1 MAVDGSDN
9 ARINRVL
16 TTTLDRYSPK
26 ISNELARNEGIVAV
40 FGARKRIHIITGQR
54 AIETLDVSENSTF
67 AARSHLADV
76 PTGRQDSRR
85 QAKYAWA
92 TVSGAITINDIEAA
106 MNAGPEQI
114 YPLMAS
120 EVQNAKNTMIRII
133 ADQLRKQTP
142 TNVDPESVRTII
154 EDNAKA
160 SQTNVIG
167 GIDRATNS
175 FWRNQFSNTSMDIS
189 TNAGYGVLLAFM
201 MQEVSKGASAIDKP
215 DFGLTTGT
223 IFADLGSGN
232 GDTNRRWQGSDA
244 KTMELGFTNILI
256 DNATIIADP
265 QMPAGDIFLINT
277 NFMNLKVLK
286 TPHMKNEV
294 GERPQTMPI
303 SIRPFMTDPKS
314 FHSIG
319 LMYLTYAFTCASSQR
334 QGIATNVS

>member
-1 MAVDGSDN
+1 MAVDGSDG
-9 ARINRVL
+9 ARTNRVL

-40 FGARKRIHIITGQR
+40 FGARKRIDIITGER
-54 AIETLDVSENSTF
+54 AIETLDVSENSNF

-76 PTGRQDSRR
+76 PTARQNTRR

-92 TVSGAITINDIEAA
+92 TVDGSVTVNDIEQA

-114 YPLMAS
+114 YKLMS
-120 EVQNAKNTMIRII
+120 VEVKNAKNTIIRII
-133 ADQLRKQTP
+133 ANQLRQQSP
-142 TNVDPESVRTII
+142 TSVDPESIRTII

-160 SQTNVIG
+160 SQSNVIG
-167 GIDRATNS
+167 GIDRAVDA
-175 FWRNQFSNTSMDIS
+175 FWRNEYTNDSIDIS
-189 TNAGYGVLLAFM
+189 TSAGFITLLEFM
-201 MQEVSKGASAIDKP
+201 LQSVAKGAGSIDKP

-223 IFADLGSGN
+223 LFAGLGGGQ
-232 GDTNRRWQGSDA
+232 GDANRRFKSDE
-244 KTMELGFTNILI
+244 KTLKLGFSNIVV
-256 DNATIIADP
+256 DSATIISDP
-265 QMPAGDIFLINT
+265 QLPAGDLFLINT

-286 TPHMKNEV
+286 TPHMKGEV
-294 GERPQTMPI
+294 GDSPQTMPI

-334 QGIATNVS
+334 QGIATNLS